1 MPFEMGVIM
10 NLVDKLNSD
19 MKEAMKSKDTVRLS
33 AIRLLR
39 SAVTNEEKRKARP
52 LTEDEVL
59 KLLNTEIRKRNES
72 MEAFSKAGRTDLL
85 EKEEKEL
92 EILKRYAPAPLT
104 EDEVRQI
111 VREVILSLP
120 REGKPQIGKV
130 MPPVMSR
137 IGGRTDGKVAN
148 RIVREELEKAEQ

>member
-1 MPFEMGVIM
+1 M
-10 NLVDKLNSD
+10 NLVDKLNHD
-19 MKEAMKSKDTVRLS
+19 MKEAMKSKDTVKLS

-72 MEAFSKAGRTDLL
+72 IEAFSKAGRTDLL
-85 EKEEKEL
+85 EKEEQEL
-92 EILKRYAPAPLT
+92 EILKSYAPTPFT

-120 REGKPQIGKV
+120 KEGKPQIGKV

-137 IGGRTDGKVAN
+137 IGGRIDGKVAN
-148 RIVREELEKAEQ
+148 RIVREELEKAVQ